1 MSHREVGQLTMVD
14 GLCSLHESVYEF
26 DDLLEIF
33 DWSEIEGELSE
44 IYSSKRGCPSYPP
57 LMMFKALLLQQWY
70 DLSDYGLESH
80 LGRDLLFKRFV
91 GLGLDDKVP
100 DHSTIC
106 RFRGELKYH
115 QRLERLFT
123 IIQTQIDDRGLLIK
137 QGTLMDASIIEAPN
151 GRGKGKQKDKEAR
164 GTVKNDKPH
173 YGYKLHVG
181 VDKDSALIRKVH
193 VTTAE
198 VYDGRVQDRLISGD
212 EQAIFAD
219 KAYHSKKRLQEARKS
234 GLYYGTLR
242 RQKAKNLPNDYNRK
256 EKVNRKLRAPVERI
270 FAVLKIHM
278 GRTHTRYMGLM
289 KNKVH
294 LTLSC
299 IAYNLK
305 RTQKLMQLQTN

>member
-1 MSHREVGQLTMVD
+1 
-14 GLCSLHESVYEF
+14 
-26 DDLLEIF
+26 
-33 DWSEIEGELSE
+33 
-44 IYSSKRGCPSYPP
+44 
-57 LMMFKALLLQQWY
+57 MMFKSLLLQQWY

-106 RFRGELKYH
+106 RFRRELKYH
-115 QRLERLFT
+115 QRFERLFA
-123 IIQTQIDDRGLLIK
+123 IIQSQIESRGLIIK

-151 GRGKGKQKDKEAR
+151 GRGRDKQKDNEAK
-164 GTVKNDKPH
+164 GTVKNNQPH

-181 VDKDSALIRKVH
+181 VDKDSAIIRKIH
-193 VTTAE
+193 ITTAE
-198 VYDGRVQDRLISGD
+198 VHDGRVQDRLISGD
-212 EQAIFAD
+212 EQAVFAD
-219 KAYHSKKRLQEARKS
+219 KAYHSKKKLQEARKK
-234 GLYYGTLR
+234 GLYYGILR
-242 RQKAKNLPNDYNRK
+242 RQKVKNLPNNYAQK
-256 EKVNRKLRAPVERI
+256 EKINSKLRAPVERI

-278 GRTHTRYMGLM
+278 GRTHTRYMGLI

-305 RTQKLMQLQTN
+305 RTQKLMQLQMD

>member
-1 MSHREVGQLTMVD
+1 MSHREIGQVNLVE
-14 GLCSLHESVYEF
+14 GLCELHESVYEF
-26 DDLLEIF
+26 DDILEIF
-33 DWSEIEGELSE
+33 DWSKIEAELSE
-44 IYSSKRGCPSYPP
+44 IYSSKKGCPSYPP
-57 LMMFKALLLQQWY
+57 LMMFKSLLLQQWY

-80 LGRDLLFKRFV
+80 LGRDLLFRRFV
-91 GLGLDDKVP
+91 GLGLEARVP

-106 RFRGELKYH
+106 RFRKELKYH
-115 QRLERLFT
+115 HRLDRLFA
-123 IIQTQIDDRGLLIK
+123 IINKQIEARGLIIK

-151 GRGKGKQKDKEAR
+151 GRGKGKQKDNEAK

-181 VDKDSALIRKVH
+181 VDKDSAIIRKVH

-198 VYDGRVQDRLISGD
+198 VHDGRVSNRLISGD
-212 EQAIFAD
+212 EQAVFAD
-219 KAYHSKKRLQEARKS
+219 KAYHSKKRLQEARKK

-242 RQKAKNLPNDYNRK
+242 RQKAKNLPNDYAKK
-256 EKVNRKLRAPVERI
+256 EKVNSKLRAPVERI

-278 GRTHTRYMGLM
+278 GRTNTRYMGLM

-305 RTQKLMQLQTN
+305 RAQKLTQLQKV